1 MMQLIAIIIILAI
14 AVALAARHIW
24 RMVKGKS
31 DPCRGCALADSCK
44 KKGCQNCADSCH
56 KC

>member
-1 MMQLIAIIIILAI
+1 MMQLIAVIIILAI